1 LIPNDEQELVAPVDE
16 AVQAEAAAERTAIR
30 EVAKQKFLKDQ
41 KTTGAAY
48 GPKRKFSDEERD
60 LIIRTFSY
68 VEKPNLPK
76 EAFECKI
83 KEVPE
88 LIALAKAHLE
98 KNGTNYELFRSQ
110 VMNSFRASRR
120 K

>member
-1 LIPNDEQELVAPVDE
+1 
-16 AVQAEAAAERTAIR
+16 
-30 EVAKQKFLKDQ
+30 
-41 KTTGAAY
+41 
-48 GPKRKFSDEERD
+48 
-60 LIIRTFSY
+60 